1 MTILVF
7 APDSSLIDKRISEH
21 YLRGEFIK
29 NIAQDPEIGISMGS
43 VLKRIGRLRKRGLL
57 PYRSEPKTV
66 KVEAPV
72 FLCPRCGS
80 ASDSKVEAELCC
92 AAEEEISDVLR
103 RCGL

>member
-1 MTILVF
+1 MILVF
-7 APDSSLIDKRISEH
+7 APDSSLIDKRISEL
-21 YLRGEFIK
+21 YLNGTPIK
-29 NIAQDPEIGISMGS
+29 EINRDLGISFDS
-43 VLKRIGRLRKRGLL
+43 AWKRIGRLRKRGML

>member
-1 MTILVF
+1 MTIVF
-7 APDSSLIDKRISEH
+7 APDSGLIDKRISEH
-21 YLRGEFIK
+21 YLRGDLIK
-29 NIAQDPEIGISMGS
+29 NIAQDPEVGICSGS
-43 VLKRIGRLRKRGLL
+43 ILRRIRDLRKRGML

-72 FLCPRCGS
+72 FLCPRCRS

-92 AAEEEISDVLR
+92 AAEEEVSDVLR